1 MARKTIPLSD
11 VQVRNAK
18 ANDGKQTTFFDGG
31 GLYLLVKPSGD
42 KGWRFKFRLH
52 GKEKLMSFG
61 TYPDVS
67 LSDARNKRLEA
78 RELVA
83 KGIDPLQ
90 VRAEKNQHQKEV
102 QENTFQKVALEWLS
116 KQGTLAE
123 STLKLNARRLERDI
137 FPAIGKM
144 PISGIK
150 PKQILDLV
158 IRPMEL
164 RGAGVLSR
172 RVKSIMSQVFC
183 YGVGYGY
190 VERDPTTDITK
201 SLQQAVKGNRAAI
214 TEPAELAP
222 LLRAIDNYDG
232 SHVVKCALKLLPLLF
247 PRPGELRA
255 MRWQDIDLEAA
266 EWRYTAPKT
275 KKEVI
280 VPLAK
285 QSLEILESLRPLT
298 GHIALCFPSLRSALK
313 PLSDNTL
320 NAAFR
325 RMGFDKDTVTAHGFR
340 ATFRTIADEV
350 LQQRFEH
357 IEHQL
362 GHAVKDANG
371 TAYNRTKHL
380 PERHKMMQLWADY
393 LDGLKNDSAKVIP
406 LRSNSIQ

>member
-18 ANDGKQTTFFDGG
+18 ATDGKQATFFDGG
-31 GLYLLVKPSGD
+31 GLYLLVRPTGE
-42 KGWRFKFRLH
+42 KGWRFKYRLH
-52 GKEKLMSFG
+52 SKDKLMSFG
-61 TYPDVS
+61 TYPEVS
-67 LSDARNKRLEA
+67 LSEA
-78 RELVA
+78 REKRSEARKLVEQ
-83 KGIDPLQ
+83 GIDPLQ
-90 VRAEKNQHQKEV
+90 VRAEEKHHQKEV
-102 QENTFQKVALEWLS
+102 HENTFQKVALEWLG

-137 FPAIGKM
+137 FPAIGQM

-201 SLQQAVKGNRAAI
+201 SLQQVVKGNRAAI
-214 TEPAELAP
+214 TDPAELAP

-232 SHVVKCALKLLPLLF
+232 SHVVKCALQLLPLLF
-247 PRPGELRA
+247 ARPGELRA

-285 QSLEILESLRPLT
+285 QVLEILESLRPLT
-298 GHIALCFPSLRSALK
+298 GHIELCFPSIRSALK
-313 PLSDNTL
+313 PISDNTF

-325 RMGFDKDTVTAHGFR
+325 RMGFDKDTVSAHGFR

-380 PERHKMMQLWADY
+380 PERHQMMQLWAGY
-393 LDGLKNDSAKVIP
+393 LEGLKEEKAKVIP
-406 LRSNSIQ
+406 IRKNGTE